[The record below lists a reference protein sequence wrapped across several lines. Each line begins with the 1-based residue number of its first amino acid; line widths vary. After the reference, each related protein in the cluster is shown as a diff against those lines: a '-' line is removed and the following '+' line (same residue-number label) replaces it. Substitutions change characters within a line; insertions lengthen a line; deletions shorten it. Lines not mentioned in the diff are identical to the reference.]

1 MKAPFL
7 QWGRVQIISY
17 FRWNIFICIHRYI
30 TIYIHTLILLRDT
43 PGTATQ
49 ASSNDI
55 VRLWQ
60 AQKKEG
66 ISVHSEM
73 PRHCPRK
80 KMPEIQI
87 LGKYP
92 KISYPFISAV
102 QRKQP
107 LSTEVLSFCSYKL
120 FKYIFLGEGK
130 RTNVKSHPR
139 LMGWQ

>member
-1 MKAPFL
+1 M
-7 QWGRVQIISY
+7 
-17 FRWNIFICIHRYI
+17 
-30 TIYIHTLILLRDT
+30 TIYIHTSILLRDT

-60 AQKKEG
+60 ARKKEG
-66 ISVHSEM
+66 VSAHGEM

-87 LGKYP
+87 LGKHP
-92 KISYPFISAV
+92 KISYPFIPAV
-102 QRKQP
+102 QRKQS

-120 FKYIFLGEGK
+120 FKYIFLREEK
-130 RTNVKSHPR
+130 RTNVKSRPR
-139 LMGWQ
+139 LMGWQSGEKSRSSVSLFKE